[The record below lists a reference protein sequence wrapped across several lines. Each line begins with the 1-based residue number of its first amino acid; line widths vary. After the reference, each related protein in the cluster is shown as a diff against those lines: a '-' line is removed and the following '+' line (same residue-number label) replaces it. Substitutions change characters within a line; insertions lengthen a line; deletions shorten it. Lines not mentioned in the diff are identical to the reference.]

1 MSRSC
6 VYKGTLEFGD
16 PKTLAIKE
24 YKLGGNA
31 VPTYLREAALL
42 HRLRHSNIVEL
53 VGMFW
58 DSTAGSLCLLMPFY
72 RYGQLDEW
80 ARDCKPDQITLKRIL
95 SQVLDALSHLH
106 SHLIV
111 HADLK
116 PSNILISEQVTARL
130 ADFDI
135 SVDKATRVST
145 KHVTS
150 IVRGTEGFTAPELTV
165 TGATVETDMFAFGA
179 TVKLVAEDSSAL
191 VALLCSNKPAER
203 PTASAALRHDFFQ
216 PLFQWQR
223 DERRRCCVYAYCDRE
238 PVALAGGVECSAPAG
253 AHFVCSLC
261 FDKLVGKAASEDLRI
276 IQKRE
281 GRLLCPECLVGGVS
295 TPYTDLQVAKY
306 ASPASFVQYIKSRMD
321 LVEQRI
327 NTEFEQ
333 QCIDVRVGDCMA
345 LSCSRCPCKFC
356 GWCGADCGT
365 DAHPHVRRCDKMI
378 GTNGLFASAGDYE
391 RAQQRMKK
399 QKVENYLATLDPVTA
414 AGVRQQMQKELREV
428 GIE

>member
-1 MSRSC
+1 
-6 VYKGTLEFGD
+6 
-16 PKTLAIKE
+16 
-24 YKLGGNA
+24 
-31 VPTYLREAALL
+31 
-42 HRLRHSNIVEL
+42 
-53 VGMFW
+53 
-58 DSTAGSLCLLMPFY
+58 
-72 RYGQLDEW
+72 
-80 ARDCKPDQITLKRIL
+80 
-95 SQVLDALSHLH
+95 
-106 SHLIV
+106 
-111 HADLK
+111 
-116 PSNILISEQVTARL
+116 
-130 ADFDI
+130 
-135 SVDKATRVST
+135 
-145 KHVTS
+145 
-150 IVRGTEGFTAPELTV
+150 
-165 TGATVETDMFAFGA
+165 
-179 TVKLVAEDSSAL
+179 
-191 VALLCSNKPAER
+191 
-203 PTASAALRHDFFQ
+203 
-216 PLFQWQR
+216 
-223 DERRRCCVYAYCDRE
+223 VYAYCDRE

-333 QCIDVRVGDCMA
+333 HYKERLEAELKRLSAIGEEQRKVSQAYHHICEECLTTKCPRPDCKQAFVDVRVGDCMA

-365 DAHPHVRRCDKMI
+365 DAHPHVRLCDKMI